1 MTTLIDSKYVGG
13 ALCCARR
20 SAAFR
25 RMDAAKLLNTS
36 YQELLRYE
44 RGQAIM
50 PPAMLHSLL
59 TLGFMM
65 MRARNFVRNQ

>member
-1 MTTLIDSKYVGG
+1 MTTLIDSKYVGA

-20 SAAFR
+20 NAAFSR
-25 RMDAAKLLNTS
+25 IEAARMLNTS

-44 RGQAIM
+44 HGQAVI
-50 PPAMLHSLL
+50 PRAMLHSLL